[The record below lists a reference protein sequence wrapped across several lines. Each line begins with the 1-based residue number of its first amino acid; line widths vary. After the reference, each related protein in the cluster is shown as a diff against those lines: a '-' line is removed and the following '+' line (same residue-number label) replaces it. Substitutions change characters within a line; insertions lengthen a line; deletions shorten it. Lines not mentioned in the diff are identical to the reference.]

1 MRAGGFQ
8 PLAKAMPGLDPAL
21 QRPPCLFLSASRTV
35 SSPLQLLLLGANAP
49 SFPLHP
55 LRTFPIA
62 LFAGSSA
69 LKAPIGSASHRSSP
83 GENARGVQ
91 RGDTHP
97 GPDMIRIHVLEG
109 KALVWNYADV
119 RRIREEHR
127 IVGTLFGALARK
139 PRQNVRLGL
148 PLQLLPEEARLLL
161 ENGLAILCKNP
172 ASPALGEDTSQE
184 VAVYQKELEENYQE
198 QCRLAAEQRKALLD
212 TLAERIAQG
221 RAKKRQR
228 EGEEE
233 ESSSKLAEP
242 EPSFVLPR
250 DSMMVQLPT
259 ERINPGQEVVVDWR
273 VPSKDWPYAGQPDHE
288 AHYRIFRNLW
298 ERGFYVTSGSKFGG
312 NFLVYPGDPMRFH
325 AHYIALCVPRDTP
338 LSLCD
343 IISAGRLGSNVKK
356 TVLLCSADEDGTV
369 VYTSLQWT
377 GMQ

>member
-1 MRAGGFQ
+1 MLYSTFSREAFPNTCSLPDRGNRRKRAGRSPAMRAGGFQ

-91 RGDTHP
+91 R
-97 GPDMIRIHVLEG
+97 
-109 KALVWNYADV
+109 
-119 RRIREEHR
+119 
-127 IVGTLFGALARK
+127 
-139 PRQNVRLGL
+139 
-148 PLQLLPEEARLLL
+148 
-161 ENGLAILCKNP
+161 
-172 ASPALGEDTSQE
+172 E